1 MNILGATLA
10 LLLAMMSVVSAKE
23 DDEKGRGWI
32 TTAKLF
38 YAAIYIFLGLS
49 LL

>member
-1 MNILGATLA
+1 MNILAATLA
-10 LLLAMMSVVSAKE
+10 LLMAMMGVVSAKE
-23 DDEKGRGWI
+23 DDEKGRAWLM
-32 TTAKLF
+32 TAKLF